1 MVGSTKAKPKSKPNP
16 KKRTAS
22 EKGQT
27 RRDKNRRV
35 RREELR
41 LYLSKQGLVPKVIR
55 IAKKLGDM
63 RNNID
68 PADVYRLKTAAEL
81 NLKLINKYLGD
92 DKTLELTNDPDN
104 PLVIQ
109 PIQYAEKKS

>member
-1 MVGSTKAKPKSKPNP
+1 MAGSTKAKPKSNP

-22 EKGQT
+22 ESGQT

-41 LYLSKQGLVPKVIR
+41 LFLSRQKLVPKVID
-55 IAKKLGDM
+55 IARKLGDM
-63 RNNID
+63 RRTID
-68 PADVYRLKTAAEL
+68 PNMAYRLKAAAEL

-104 PLVIQ
+104 PFVIQ
-109 PIQYAEKKS
+109 PIQYAEKK